1 MLTIPNSIKT
11 LFKTDGTRKNFRVQ
25 FPNGELPD
33 ITNDNIVRESVH
45 FTESICSQST
55 FRFGLAEA
63 SVIEFETVGIGN
75 MYGYTIECAYE
86 IDTSSLSAA
95 EISAIQSDPEDGELV
110 LASASD
116 IGYGFYR
123 VPLGVFRVERCPRNH
138 GAMTHRQVTA
148 YTASV
153 LSSQTVPGL
162 PTLSV
167 WSAITARLSAFKA
180 LALGTGLSLQSTQ
193 TAETQN
199 SFYGEVFYNA
209 SGTQLRLSVT
219 DVDGSSNMFKQVKL
233 LPWNATTIANLP
245 AFISAEMPGFNPSNY
260 EGVGVA
266 IAEAITNAGFDICYN
281 SSRVKIFENNETA
294 LRSRCPWLFYPCIMT
309 TFENSGGSVFNA
321 MFQKVE
327 AQTLT
332 PVIAMEGTTA
342 QTGFFVRSGN
352 YTPKQADFLCLGKYS
367 AGTNV
372 RVTIGSTNLTPALS
386 GYLTVAPT
394 VSLYGLTDYGNTID
408 IQNVGTSTGQYI
420 NGTSIGSMSDTA
432 YSFAGAVNLLDIIN
446 GLLEVEG
453 NFAKADRFGAFEE
466 LTLSPSSPISISPG
480 DYDEVWWDEYDVSP
494 IGTVT
499 VTYRNGEE
507 GEATANVTLGA
518 GASLYDMTDNEVL
531 KNLSTADLDSITT
544 LLSGDFATNAQNVGF
559 TPIEMTMQGWPWL
572 EAGDALQIT
581 AEDGT
586 IVNTYALRVEMS
598 GIQHLMSDITAE
610 GGEIIGEV

>member
-11 LFKTDGTRKNFRVQ
+11 LYKTDGVRKNFRVQ

-63 SVIEFETVGIGN
+63 SVIEFETVGIPN

-86 IDTSSLSAA
+86 IDTSSLSAS
-95 EISAIQSDPEDGELV
+95 EIASIQSDPGDGELV

-148 YTASV
+148 YGSGGATDNLIAPFEKWK
-153 LSSQTVPGL
+153 QQ
-162 PTLSV
+162 
-167 WSAITARLSAFKA
+167 A
-180 LALGTGLSLQSTQ
+180 LWKTSI
-193 TAETQN
+193 
-199 SFYGEVFYNA
+199 
-209 SGTQLRLSVT
+209 GTQLQYLHLDSWIDSNLGHFDPSIVAEKYTKSNVTSNGPSTFSVSYT
-219 DVDGSSNMFKQVKL
+219 VDRPDGSI
-233 LPWNATTIANLP
+233 TISGSYTPQIYYGSGINTP
-245 AFISAEMPGFNPSNY
+245 PRIFSIEKNDFTN
-260 EGVGVA
+260 
-266 IAEAITNAGFDICYN
+266 AEAKAFVAETLQTWGIGDSTEDVLYKAREILYATIRPSDTLPLDYVFEDTEPIIYYPDNSNASLPVVQVEVPKSATI
-281 SSRVKIFENNETA
+281 SLE
-294 LRSRCPWLFYPCIMT
+294 WLPT
-309 TFENSGGSVFNA
+309 SGSVQSATQSFTMSA
-321 MFQKVE
+321 SGMPFRVYR
-327 AQTLT
+327 LT
-332 PVIAMEGTTA
+332 PLDTSSPGIAFNN
-342 QTGFFVRSGN
+342 TGEVQRGLSF
-352 YTPKQADFLCLGKYS
+352 YS
-367 AGTNV
+367 YANSYSV
-372 RVTIGSTNLTPALS
+372 
-386 GYLTVAPT
+386 
-394 VSLYGLTDYGNTID
+394 ID
-408 IQNVGTSTGQYI
+408 ILNGYAEISGQFWKDDR
-420 NGTSIGSMSDTA
+420 TGSMEIIE
-432 YSFAGAVNLLDIIN
+432 LDQ
-446 GLLEVEG
+446 
-453 NFAKADRFGAFEE
+453 
-466 LTLSPSSPISISPG
+466 SSPLAISPG

-544 LLSGDFATNAQNVGF
+544 LLSGDFAANAQNVGF
-559 TPIEMTMQGWPWL
+559 TPVEMTMQGWPWM
-572 EAGDALQIT
+572 EAGDSLQIT

-586 IVNTYALRVEMS
+586 VVNTYALRVEMS